1 MKLTSI
7 LKTAFNAKDSQLTDD
22 SKLMDFEDWD
32 SMQHMLFITKL
43 EEEYAVD
50 LNGDEIANIRTVGDI
65 KKVLTAKG
73 KMD

>member
-7 LKTAFNAKDSQLTDD
+7 LKAAFNAKDSQLTDD
-22 SKLMDFEDWD
+22 FKLTDFEDWD

-50 LNGDEIANIRTVGDI
+50 LKGDEIAGIRTVGDI